1 MNGRMAPRNV
11 VEEPVPAQ
19 GSVPQEVED
28 SEPEFKRPPQRIVWR
43 NVVLMSSLHLASLYA
58 LTLIPR
64 SHPLTWLWT
73 MFYYIFSALGI
84 TAGAHRLWAHKSYKA
99 RAPLRFLLALMN
111 SAALQNDIL
120 DWSRDHRVHH
130 KYSETDAD
138 PHNAK
143 RGFFFAHVGWLLVKK
158 HPDVMEKGKGLDFS
172 DLYADKIIMFQRR
185 FYRPLI
191 LLMCFVVPTVVPWYF
206 WGESLWNAYFLSA
219 LLRYCLLLNATWS
232 VNSFAHLWGRKP
244 YDKRINPAENISV
257 VLSAVGEG
265 FHNFH
270 HTFPSDYATSE
281 YGWHLNITTVFINC
295 MYYLGQAY
303 DMKKTPDRV
312 VQMRKQRTG
321 DGSS

>member
-1 MNGRMAPRNV
+1 MAPRNV
-11 VEEPVPAQ
+11 VEEPMPTPSHADTAEIVDDPTPR
-19 GSVPQEVED
+19 S
-28 SEPEFKRPPQRIVWR
+28 KRPTQKVVWR
-43 NVVLMSSLHLASLYA
+43 NVLLMSALHLASLYA
-58 LTLIPR
+58 LFLIPK
-64 SHPLTWLWT
+64 SHPLTWLWVGV
-73 MFYYIFSALGI
+73 YYIFSALGI
-84 TAGAHRLWAHKSYKA
+84 TAGAHRLWAHRSYKA
-99 RAPLRFLLALMN
+99 RAPLRCLLALMN
-111 SAALQNDIL
+111 TSALQNDIL

-158 HPDVMEKGKGLDFS
+158 HPDVMEKGRGLDFS
-172 DLYADKIIMFQRR
+172 DLYADKIVMFQRR
-185 FYRPLI
+185 FYRPLVI
-191 LLMCFVVPTVVPWYF
+191 LMCFIVPTVVPWYF
-206 WGESLWNAYFLSA
+206 WGESLWNSYFLAA

-232 VNSFAHLWGRKP
+232 VNSFAHLWGTKP
-244 YDKRINPAENISV
+244 YDKRINPAENLSV
-257 VLSAVGEG
+257 ALSAVGEG

-303 DMKKTPDRV
+303 DMKKTPLSV
-312 VQMRKQRTG
+312 VQRRKERTG

>member
-1 MNGRMAPRNV
+1 MQQTTKTTTLVLLSTTNFYKKDANNLKTNDPPR
-11 VEEPVPAQ
+11 P
-19 GSVPQEVED
+19 
-28 SEPEFKRPPQRIVWR
+28 F
-43 NVVLMSSLHLASLYA
+43 
-58 LTLIPR
+58 
-64 SHPLTWLWT
+64 
-73 MFYYIFSALGI
+73 
-84 TAGAHRLWAHKSYKA
+84 
-99 RAPLRFLLALMN
+99 
-111 SAALQNDIL
+111 
-120 DWSRDHRVHH
+120 
-130 KYSETDAD
+130 
-138 PHNAK
+138 
-143 RGFFFAHVGWLLVKK
+143 
-158 HPDVMEKGKGLDFS
+158 
-172 DLYADKIIMFQRR
+172 R